1 MIVRFMLFILVIAF
15 ASPALAAQKP
25 VIAVSI
31 VPQATFAR
39 AVCGDLVDIV
49 TMIPPGASPSNYEP
63 APELI
68 AKFSK
73 AALYFSI
80 GVPTEKNNILPALAA
95 NTRLVPLAEK
105 VSAVY
110 PDARIGQGRD
120 PHIWLSPKRAVVLVQ
135 AIADAMSDF
144 DPANKAHYQNNAAA
158 FIAQVQAADAHIKAA
173 LAPVQNKQFMVFHPA
188 FGYIAADYGL
198 TMYALEDHGKEATAK
213 HLQDMV
219 ALAKKEGIKVIF
231 YQAEIDSRQSQAFAE
246 EIGGVTMRLEPL
258 SAEYIANL
266 ERMAETIAK
275 AMH

>member
-1 MIVRFMLFILVIAF
+1 MSIRFMLCILALLC
-15 ASPALAAQKP
+15 ASPAWAASKP

-68 AKFSK
+68 AQFSK

-95 NTRLVPLAEK
+95 DTRLVPLAEA
-105 VSAVY
+105 VSSVY

-135 AIADAMSDF
+135 AMADAMAEF
-144 DPANKAHYQNNAAA
+144 DPANKARYHSNAAA
-158 FIAQVQAADAHIKAA
+158 FIAQIQAADAHIQAA
-173 LAPVQNKQFMVFHPA
+173 LAPVKNKKFMVFHPA

-213 HLQDMV
+213 HLQEMLRV
-219 ALAKKEGIKVIF
+219 AKQEQIKVIF

-258 SAEYIANL
+258 SADYIANL
-266 ERMAETIAK
+266 ESMAATIAK
-275 AMH
+275 AMR